1 MLPRQLTAT
10 SSSPSHA
17 AASLNPPVS
26 LSSGA
31 RASASPA
38 PTNFPSKAEL
48 LACLPPEL
56 LQFKPAKAWGSLIMS
71 LSLSVVA
78 YGLGTQIPLT
88 PTAAPLWL
96 LYAVVTGTVA
106 GGCWVIAHEC
116 GHGAFHPN
124 RRLEATVGF
133 VLHSM
138 LLVPYFSWQH
148 SHAVHH
154 ANCNHLERGETHVP
168 PRSDSP
174 AGKWVQALA
183 WRLGTR
189 LFGTLSLVFHLL
201 LGWPL
206 YLLFGIAGGED
217 YGTPTSH
224 FWSGSPFRNGRRPL
238 FPDACRQLI
247 RHSNLGLAAMLL
259 ALVLA
264 AFQFSPARVLCV
276 YGLPYLVINAWL
288 VSYTW
293 MQHTDTTIPHFSTAD
308 WTWAKGALQTV
319 DRPYGPLLNLL
330 HHGIGSTHLCH
341 HINPRIPH
349 YNAWQATALLRKRF
363 PDLVHHDPTPI
374 HLALWRVACLCA
386 VVRQDAP
393 GGGFFFQPQGEPQAQ
408 A

>member
-1 MLPRQLTAT
+1 MAS

-17 AASLNPPVS
+17 AALLIPPVS
-26 LSSGA
+26 LSSDA
-31 RASASPA
+31 RANSSPA

-124 RRLEATVGF
+124 RRLEAAVGL
-133 VLHSM
+133 VLHSL
-138 LLVPYFSWQH
+138 LLVPYFSWQR

-154 ANCNHLERGETHVP
+154 ANCNHLEGGETHVP

-174 AGKWVQALA
+174 VGQLVEAVVR
-183 WRLGTR
+183 RLGTR
-189 LFGTLSLVFHLL
+189 LYGTLSLASYLL

-206 YLLFGIAGGED
+206 YLLVGITGGED
-217 YGTPTSH
+217 YGRPTSH
-224 FWSGSPFRNGRRPL
+224 FWNGAPFRNGRRPL
-238 FPDACRQLI
+238 FPASYRPRMLQ
-247 RHSNLGLAAMLL
+247 SNLGLLAMVL
-259 ALVLA
+259 ALGLA
-264 AFQFSPARVLCV
+264 AAHFSVARVLCV

-293 MQHTDTTIPHFSTAD
+293 MQHTDTNIPHFSTPD

-349 YNAWQATALLRKRF
+349 YNAWQATALLQIRF

-393 GGGFFFQPQGEPQAQ
+393 GSGFFFQPQLKAQAQ
-408 A
+408 P